1 MNPVTL
7 GMDALL
13 AVLLLAAVAVGLR
26 LNGKLKVLRE
36 SQAGFVKAVGEL
48 DLAAG
53 RAEAGLAALR
63 TATQEAH
70 DQLLTRIEA
79 ARGLSTRLDEG
90 SGRAADAVA
99 RLDAAVQGAEVA
111 ARRARIAPVPATT
124 PELPPVQATPG
135 PAGLRAALLAA
146 ERIVEAE
153 VAAPTPGGLARP
165 EPSAPAPR
173 GPAGDRLARFVA
185 RRQGARA

>member
-7 GMDALL
+7 GMDGLL

-63 TATQEAH
+63 TATQDAH

-79 ARGLSTRLDEG
+79 ARGLSAKLDEG
-90 SGRAADAVA
+90 SARAGEAAS

-111 ARRARIAPVPATT
+111 GRRARIAAVPAVA
-124 PELPPVQATPG
+124 PEPAPAPALE

-153 VAAPTPGGLARP
+153 ARP
-165 EPSAPAPR
+165 AAARAEPLRLDVPAT
-173 GPAGDRLARFVA
+173 PAAASDRLARFVA
-185 RRQGARA
+185 RRRGAQR